1 MEFPCPVLRR
11 LQYLAV
17 GSIPLLSCSIFYYVG
32 LSTCGD
38 GYVRSYRHHLP
49 IDSVDFIQVVGCVAV
64 YLWCTYRYST
74 TVLNWYEG
82 LVYGNLAGNPK
93 WDIHAYA
100 SHRTIVIYAWI
111 RRLMGA
117 VLSVEKILEMLT
129 KTLQPGEIPS
139 KLPSSFFTAIAC
151 FGYETNLY
159 WFARHCSWHPGP
171 RDKAWILAAHWNRGM
186 GAWEQIQLVAPFSCA
201 VPWTRLV
208 QNTEFT

>member
-1 MEFPCPVLRR
+1 MWWWLCTELPSSFTYC
-11 LQYLAV
+11 
-17 GSIPLLSCSIFYYVG
+17 LLIVWT
-32 LSTCGD
+32 LSNWSD
-38 GYVRSYRHHLP
+38 VSLY
-49 IDSVDFIQVVGCVAV
+49 
-64 YLWCTYRYST
+64 TYGVHTGT
-74 TVLNWYEG
+74 TVLYWYEG

-151 FGYETNLY
+151 FGYVTNLY
-159 WFARHCSWHPGP
+159 WFAWHCSWHPGP

-208 QNTEFT
+208 QNTEFP

>member
-74 TVLNWYEG
+74 PVLYWYEG

-129 KTLQPGEIPS
+129 KTLQPEEIPS

-151 FGYETNLY
+151 FGDVTNLY
-159 WFARHCSWHPGP
+159 WFVWHCSWHPGIAHGACCP
-171 RDKAWILAAHWNRGM
+171 LTHRTGSMGGADTACSPIL
-186 GAWEQIQLVAPFSCA
+186 LFSCCA
-201 VPWTRLV
+201 VVR
-208 QNTEFT
+208 